1 MQPIPDFPMDLSELM
16 RLAQSPAGQQLL
28 SSLQKSGGEEL
39 NTAMAKAAA
48 GDYSQAQKAIS
59 AFLSTPE
66 AQKLLRQLEGG
77 K

>member
-1 MQPIPDFPMDLSELM
+1 MQPIPNMSELM

-28 SSLQKSGGEEL
+28 TALQKSSGEEL
-39 NTAMAKAAA
+39 DSAMEKAAA

-66 AQKLLRQLEGG
+66 AQKLLQQLEGS

>member
-1 MQPIPDFPMDLSELM
+1 MQPIPNSPMDMSELM
-16 RLAQSPAGQQLL
+16 RLAQSPAGRQLL
-28 SSLQKSGGEEL
+28 SALQKSGGEEL
-39 NTAMAKAAA
+39 NAAMAKAAA

-66 AQKLLRQLEGG
+66 AQKLLQQLEGG